1 MFGEQSTENI
11 SHLTHK
17 QHIWSLQVST
27 AHHCSFSK
35 CNWTVLL
42 TMHRSAALSTHPLC
56 PPQKLRCGP
65 TAPIT
70 NERLNTV
77 YDHRILSPAG
87 SIGWLKT
94 LYRPIKATVSIMAQL
109 EITLFH
115 VARCWPRLAR
125 LGSFFACCPSTP
137 TAVTV
142 FCFVLPLPGLI
153 KSDHKECS
161 TLVSSLRDH
170 LSLMFCFHRRSSPA
184 HYHLRLSLSRFF
196 FHKA

>member
-1 MFGEQSTENI
+1 
-11 SHLTHK
+11 
-17 QHIWSLQVST
+17 
-27 AHHCSFSK
+27 
-35 CNWTVLL
+35 
-42 TMHRSAALSTHPLC
+42 MHQSAALSTLPLC

-115 VARCWPRLAR
+115 VARCWPALPGWVPFSLVVHRRLP
-125 LGSFFACCPSTP
+125 LLLF
-137 TAVTV
+137 

-170 LSLMFCFHRRSSPA
+170 LSLMFCFYRRSSPA